1 MNASQALAMIES
13 GRDDWRAPASFL
25 GPLDMSIAT
34 KRRQFYDS
42 RFSRGG
48 KPSRRSS
55 IKVFLAFGERARL
68 GQGRSADWAIP
79 ARAEHASFFYRRFC
93 GFGTG
98 PASGLLLG
106 WRGDAPP
113 IVLRLFCVGLP
124 VFSIMVMRQGGLS
137 PGIWRRHALGYD
149 AVLLPAILATTLDDR
164 VQTTRAIFLSPL
176 RGYACV
182 RQAGFAP
189 RD

>member
-1 MNASQALAMIES
+1 MTES
-13 GRDDWRAPASFL
+13 GRGDWRAPAPFL

-55 IKVFLAFGERARL
+55 IKAFFACERARL

-113 IVLRLFCVGLP
+113 IVLRIFCVWLP

-137 PGIWRRHALGYD
+137 PGIWRRRALGHH
-149 AVLLPAILATTLDDR
+149 AVLLPAILATTREDR
-164 VQTTRAIFLSPL
+164 VRTTRATFLSPL
-176 RGYACV
+176 RECACV
-182 RQAGFAP
+182 RRAGFAP